1 VSNKEFV
8 LHDLLTIRIRGELM
22 GLVRWAWLVAFGP
35 SAYIEV
41 SLHITGLAA
50 EALPTTLT
58 LVAIISTKVVS
69 FPSEAVVN

>member
-1 VSNKEFV
+1 
-8 LHDLLTIRIRGELM
+8 M

-69 FPSEAVVN
+69 FPSEAVVI